1 MITGRHSDS
10 NVSSLDNPVFES
22 DTGESCRQ
30 NMHTQAPRSI
40 LKKTPSA
47 VHGNVR
53 ASEADQEMKQ
63 SNVAFARRLTYSQ
76 EHEQGEM
83 TRDLRSMAMSIGDD
97 DFGLIDQSDR
107 HSQGSVQYRREESF
121 GQDDSVN
128 LVQIERVGSGRVQP
142 PSFLNSTDRGIGDL
156 DRRLET
162 LLTSG
167 SEILEKSREM
177 MNRTSVADLV
187 KDESM
192 TSAKAVS
199 TYMGDNRTI
208 DKDRIEHEKNRRMSH
223 SQERNRMQS
232 TRMDSDRR
240 LQEFS
245 AQKERQELPKLDVS
259 DRVKRADRAMN
270 TSDRV
275 KSRYDSNEGMDSY
288 TESNGSRSAID
299 AIDLQVEQLMRL
311 RQRLDESK
319 KSSVQ
324 TEPLDLR
331 KPVSANDMKVSR
343 ESLHQL
349 DARMDLP
356 PYNRYSVF
364 QKEGMNDLRY
374 RENIE
379 RPTGDPPKRQILG
392 QEAVRNL
399 ETQREYDTTG
409 GRQSYKSNYY
419 TRPVEQ
425 KYIDPVKGD
434 RNNQIDINYETEG
447 TGIRDLRETT
457 ERKYPSDEQ
466 SDAMK
471 EERLL
476 LESRKRKEALLKER
490 ERILVENKRK
500 LREREVQLENNDQER
515 RTLTDRYDQ
524 LLQEKEKDIEKRRK
538 EYKERKAHIEQRELQ
553 LVDEVENRRQNL
565 IKVERGLQKKEHE
578 FDTTEQR
585 NLVDSRVKNV
595 SSEKDQF
602 ITSEGTTSVEARD
615 NIARNTVI
623 SESTNT
629 DSISQYMPFSFPKI
643 TVFSGE
649 EPRPKSESS
658 FEEWTYEVRCLR
670 KDKMYSEATIGQAI
684 RKSLKGQAKKVLL
697 PMGSDAT
704 VDQIIQRLGGVFGN
718 VATPMSILQE
728 FYTVYQKQDETVAS
742 WGLRLEEILQRA
754 IDKGHVRL
762 ADRDVL
768 LRDKF

>member
-1 MITGRHSDS
+1 MAHQMTDRELRNLRRNQLIEEQERQRKIDEEIAYLQIQREQHISEQRYRRQLLARNEDEGRLEERSQVITGRHSDS

-83 TRDLRSMAMSIGDD
+83 TRDLRSMAMSIEDD

-128 LVQIERVGSGRVQP
+128 LVQIERVGPGRVQP

-240 LQEFS
+240 LQDFS

-331 KPVSANDMKVSR
+331 KPVSANDMKVSSR
-343 ESLHQL
+343 ES
-349 DARMDLP
+349 
-356 PYNRYSVF
+356 Y
-364 QKEGMNDLRY
+364 
-374 RENIE
+374 
-379 RPTGDPPKRQILG
+379 
-392 QEAVRNL
+392 
-399 ETQREYDTTG
+399 TT
-409 GRQSYKSNYY
+409 
-419 TRPVEQ
+419 
-425 KYIDPVKGD
+425 
-434 RNNQIDINYETEG
+434 
-447 TGIRDLRETT
+447 L
-457 ERKYPSDEQ
+457 
-466 SDAMK
+466 
-471 EERLL
+471 
-476 LESRKRKEALLKER
+476 
-490 ERILVENKRK
+490 
-500 LREREVQLENNDQER
+500 
-515 RTLTDRYDQ
+515 
-524 LLQEKEKDIEKRRK
+524 
-538 EYKERKAHIEQRELQ
+538 
-553 LVDEVENRRQNL
+553 
-565 IKVERGLQKKEHE
+565 
-578 FDTTEQR
+578 
-585 NLVDSRVKNV
+585 
-595 SSEKDQF
+595 
-602 ITSEGTTSVEARD
+602 
-615 NIARNTVI
+615 
-623 SESTNT
+623 
-629 DSISQYMPFSFPKI
+629 
-643 TVFSGE
+643 
-649 EPRPKSESS
+649 
-658 FEEWTYEVRCLR
+658 
-670 KDKMYSEATIGQAI
+670 
-684 RKSLKGQAKKVLL
+684 
-697 PMGSDAT
+697 
-704 VDQIIQRLGGVFGN
+704 
-718 VATPMSILQE
+718 
-728 FYTVYQKQDETVAS
+728 
-742 WGLRLEEILQRA
+742 
-754 IDKGHVRL
+754 
-762 ADRDVL
+762 
-768 LRDKF
+768 